1 MKINKIEIANFGII
15 SEISM
20 DISSK
25 AGSLVFLNGRNGRG
39 KTTFQ
44 SALKWCFYGD
54 EPEPTKF
61 LSSFAL
67 NEAKPGQTINTGV
80 ITEIVMD
87 NSGLTAHIERSQV
100 FQKTESGGA
109 KRVGQPQLIVKTRKS
124 EKGAFTDVLANPEA
138 WIGNYFPRRL
148 MDFFLFDG
156 EKMKNFFDL
165 KVKGA
170 VESAVREIANVD
182 RFENI
187 ANQMSAAE
195 ATLNRKI
202 SKLTGAKAE
211 KINMQ
216 LEAQQKLL
224 VDLYLDYQ
232 KGEAELSGK
241 KERKE
246 EISVIL
252 SEREGLTDA
261 AERLKFMELE
271 LTSHRDANTQAT
283 QDFQTEILTNGIH
296 GLLVSSFPELR
307 KQVNLA
313 KAEDRLPPPFEPDR
327 ILKLLDEQLCICG
340 TDLSPGGK
348 EAESLK
354 KLIEKFQVSSI
365 LGKVLDTTS
374 KQVDLLEQKMATGWK
389 VIEDKNRAIEK
400 STKDIERVEA
410 ERDRLLEKLQD
421 HDASEI
427 RLLAEERK
435 GLDRSIE
442 RLISENA
449 TMLAQSEAATHKLE
463 TLKKEFELASK
474 GNAEAETLKVQS
486 VFAGEVAKSARQ
498 IHKIAIN
505 QVRTRIQES
514 FTEKFSTIKNGKF
527 KTEITENF
535 EVRTLN
541 EFGEETELSEGEK
554 MMKAYIFSIVLR
566 EVINLGFPLI
576 VDTPFGRLDSPNRA
590 QLAKMLTVFLK
601 EEIAGSDRQAFFLMQ
616 DTEYTPYTKKYFES
630 LKPIEVYLAK
640 DVKFENIK
648 SSLGYGID
656 PDWLLY
662 ESWKDWAEKKIG

>member
-1 MKINKIEIANFGII
+1 MKINKIDISNFGII
-15 SEISM
+15 SELSL

-25 AGSLVFLNGRNGRG
+25 DGSLVFLNGTNGRG

-67 NEAKPGQTINTGV
+67 NEAKPGKTINTSV
-80 ITEIVMD
+80 VTEIVMD
-87 NSGLTAHIERSQV
+87 SSGLTAHIERSQV
-100 FQKTESGGA
+100 FQKTESGAA
-109 KRVGQPQLIVKTRKS
+109 KRVGQSQLVVKTRKS
-124 EKGAFTDVLANPEA
+124 EKGSFTDVLANPDA
-138 WIGNYFPRRL
+138 WVGNYFPRRL

-187 ANQMSAAE
+187 ANQMSSAE
-195 ATLNRKI
+195 ASLNRKI

-224 VDLYLDYQ
+224 VDLYLEYQ
-232 KGEAELSGK
+232 QGESELSLK

-246 EISVIL
+246 EISHIL
-252 SEREGLTDA
+252 AEREGLTDA
-261 AERLKFMELE
+261 AERLKYMELE
-271 LTSHRDANTQAT
+271 LTAHREANSQAT
-283 QDFQTEILTNGIH
+283 QDFQGEILTNGIH
-296 GLLVSSFPELR
+296 GLLLSSFPELR
-307 KQVNLA
+307 KQVDLA
-313 KAEDRLPPPFEPDR
+313 KDEDRLPPPFEPDR
-327 ILKLLDEQLCICG
+327 ILKLLEDQVCICG
-340 TDLSPGGK
+340 TDLVPGSNHS
-348 EAESLK
+348 EMLK
-354 KLIEKFQVSSI
+354 KLIEKFQVSST

-374 KQVDLLEQKMATGWK
+374 KQVDLLEQKMISGWK
-389 VIEDKNRAIEK
+389 IIEEKNRAIEK
-400 STKDIERVEA
+400 TTKDIERVET
-410 ERDRLLEKLQD
+410 EKDRLLEKLQD

-427 RLLAEERK
+427 RLLAEERRN
-435 GLDRSIE
+435 LDKAIE
-442 RLISENA
+442 KLISQNA
-449 TMLAQSEAATHKLE
+449 TMLAQSEAATFRLE
-463 TLKKEFELASK
+463 TLKKEFESASK
-474 GNAEAETLKVQS
+474 GNAEAETLKVEAQ
-486 VFAGEVAKSARQ
+486 FAGEVAAAARQ

-505 QVRTRIQES
+505 QVRSRIQDS
-514 FTEKFSTIKNGKF
+514 FTEKFSAVKNGKF
-527 KTEITENF
+527 RTEITENF

-541 EFGEETELSEGEK
+541 EFGEDTELSEGEK

-576 VDTPFGRLDSPNRA
+576 VDTPFGRLDSANRA
-590 QLAKMLTVFLK
+590 QLAKMLSVFLK
-601 EEIAGSDRQAFFLMQ
+601 NEIAGSYRQAFFLMQ
-616 DTEYTPYTKKYFES
+616 DTEYTPYTKKYFEK
-630 LKPIEVYLAK
+630 LNPIEAFLAK
-640 DVKFENIK
+640 DPKFENIK
-648 SSLGYGID
+648 STLGYGID

-662 ESWKDWAEKKIG
+662 EAWKDWAEEKIG